1 MLPDGRGR
9 RTLLFHWF
17 TSVFNPQTT
26 YYIWKCYVLFCCC
39 CAADYRT
46 SACVAFLRHFI
57 EKYATKFEAMTTE
70 YSNPEMVTT
79 SLVNHMNAR
88 AIESTGARD
97 SKPVVT
103 SATSNHVSP
112 RGNSTAKVNTKT
124 VSNAPATNTIT
135 NSKSTPVIQKLSKEI
150 ETKAVH
156 SLNSSGEKS
165 QQTKRP
171 ISAKNA
177 TKATSKIQWAKPF

>member
-1 MLPDGRGR
+1 
-9 RTLLFHWF
+9 
-17 TSVFNPQTT
+17 
-26 YYIWKCYVLFCCC
+26 
-39 CAADYRT
+39 
-46 SACVAFLRHFI
+46 
-57 EKYATKFEAMTTE
+57 MTTE

-177 TKATSKIQWAKPF
+177 TKATSKIQ